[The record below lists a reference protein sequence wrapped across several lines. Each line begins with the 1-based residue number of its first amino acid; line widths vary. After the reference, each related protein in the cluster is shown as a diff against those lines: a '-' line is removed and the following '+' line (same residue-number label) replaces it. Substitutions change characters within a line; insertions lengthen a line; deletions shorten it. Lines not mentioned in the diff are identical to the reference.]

1 MAKSVVIDHD
11 SYSEPSQKVSIK
23 RSEMEQ
29 CVNKLPIEHR
39 VHLQLW
45 VLRQWQPRNLIGRDI
60 SPPWLPHPS
69 YMA

>member
-1 MAKSVVIDHD
+1 
-11 SYSEPSQKVSIK
+11 
-23 RSEMEQ
+23 MEQ

-45 VLRQWQPRNLIGRDI
+45 VLRQSQPRNLIGRDI